1 MEDLRHVAPS
11 KVGTLPILFLCLI
24 SPPSAAEAI
33 NSASTSWILTATGLL
48 LFVTIPGL
56 ALFYGGLVRTR
67 NALSAIFPCF
77 AIAALVSI
85 LWLVCG
91 YSLAFTSS
99 GDPSFFIGGFSR
111 IFLRGLSIENTT
123 HGVPESVFAMYQLA
137 FAIFA
142 PTLIVGS
149 LVERVKLPAL
159 LLFALLWSLLV
170 YTPIAHWIWGGGW
183 LQDLGV
189 LDFSGGIVIHAA
201 SGVGALT
208 SAWVLG
214 PRRGFP
220 SSLTPPHNLTL
231 CAAGTGMVWVG
242 WHGFAPGHELAT
254 NGLAGIAMLNT
265 HIAGT
270 VASLTWMGIEW
281 YRQGRPTFLG
291 IATGL
296 IAGLGIISSGAGYL
310 TPTSACLCGILA
322 GCIGIP
328 AIQWIKVR
336 LEVDDALDIFAVHG
350 LSGIAGALLTALL
363 VSPSAVEQG
372 HLNDQDFFTR
382 LGIQLIAITSV
393 MIWSGTLSHAILT
406 LLDKTIVLRVTP
418 DEETEGLDLVSHQS
432 QAYHLTDGR

>member
-1 MEDLRHVAPS
+1 MHDLHSLARTKA
-11 KVGTLPILFLCLI
+11 GILPLLVLFPI
-24 SPPSAAEAI
+24 PSAAAGVI
-33 NSASTSWILTATGLL
+33 DPASTAWILSATGLL
-48 LFVTIPGL
+48 LFLTVPGL

-85 LWLVCG
+85 LWLVGG
-91 YSLAFTSS
+91 YSLAFTSA
-99 GDPSFFIGGFSR
+99 GDLSCLIGGLSR
-111 IFLRGLSIENTT
+111 FFLRGLSFEKTI

-159 LLFALLWSLLV
+159 LLFASLWSLLV
-170 YTPIAHWIWGGGW
+170 YVPVAHWIWGGGW
-183 LQDLGV
+183 LQELGV

-208 SAWVLG
+208 GAWLLG

-220 SSLTPPHNLTL
+220 SNLTPPHNLTL
-231 CAAGTGMVWVG
+231 CAGGIGMVWVG
-242 WHGFAPGHELAT
+242 WHGFAPGHELAA
-254 NGLAGIAMLNT
+254 NGLAGIALLNT

-281 YRQGRPTFLG
+281 YRLGKPTLLG

-310 TPTSACLCGILA
+310 TPIGAFFSGIVA
-322 GCIGIP
+322 GCIGFP
-328 AIQWIKVR
+328 AIQWIKHR
-336 LEVDDALDIFAVHG
+336 LEIDDALDIFAIHG

-363 VSPSAVEQG
+363 MSPSLGSQG
-372 HLNDQDFFTR
+372 HLNDPDIFTQ
-382 LGIQLIAITSV
+382 LGIQLIAIASV
-393 MIWSGTLSHAILT
+393 VIWSGTLSHAILS
-406 LLDKTIVLRVTP
+406 LLDKTIGLRVTP
-418 DEETEGLDLVSHQS
+418 DEETEGLDLTSHQS
-432 QAYHLTDGR
+432 QAYHLTGGR